1 MTEVARA
8 HFPWRALALSALAW
22 LVPASGHFLLRKRA
36 RALGFLIVIAAAF
49 SIGLY
54 LDGNLHRVV
63 SGQPLSLLA
72 TSPLILVT
80 HPSMCQRPQH
90 RRSILLPR
98 FRQSLEL
105 RVHAVHCRSFCPRP
119 SNACDGELHST
130 EVSRPQTQIC
140 AAQHDRSR
148 SLGLPSVMSRRPG
161 RTGESCA
168 IRWRHCRLKR
178 VPIGAKR
185 CR

>member
-72 TSPLILVT
+72 TLGAMGS
-80 HPSMCQRPQH
+80 
-90 RRSILLPR
+90 
-98 FRQSLEL
+98 
-105 RVHAVHCRSFCPRP
+105 
-119 SNACDGELHST
+119 
-130 EVSRPQTQIC
+130 
-140 AAQHDRSR
+140 
-148 SLGLPSVMSRRPG
+148 GLPYFVARFGAGYAGSPDGPTYEYGTIFLLSAGLMNLLLVLDVWDYATG
-161 RTGESCA
+161 RKEQA
-168 IRWRHCRLKR
+168 
-178 VPIGAKR
+178 
-185 CR
+185 